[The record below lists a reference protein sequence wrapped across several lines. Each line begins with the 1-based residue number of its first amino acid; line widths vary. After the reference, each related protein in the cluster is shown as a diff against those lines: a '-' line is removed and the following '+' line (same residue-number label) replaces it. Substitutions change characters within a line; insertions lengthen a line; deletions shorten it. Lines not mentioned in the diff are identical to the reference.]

1 MSKANRT
8 CYCCGREY
16 YYCPSC
22 PGDKKNPRIYTMW
35 DSELCRD
42 IFNTLVSE
50 STKKIT
56 TLECKNKLIELG
68 VSKDTKLKDSIRK
81 HADRVM
87 SYKEEKVEEVKLEVL
102 EEVSDNTDISVE
114 EKEEVVEIKETAE
127 NVKKT
132 SRTKARK
139 SSYNKE
145 NSEVD

>member
-8 CYCCGREY
+8 CYCCEREY

-22 PGDKKNPRIYTMW
+22 PSENKNPNIYTMF

-56 TLECKNKLIELG
+56 TLECKKRLVEMG
-68 VSKDTKLKDSIRK
+68 VNENTVLKASIRK
-81 HADRVM
+81 HVDRVM
-87 SYKEEKVEEVKLEVL
+87 SCEEEKFIENEINVE
-102 EEVSDNTDISVE
+102 ST
-114 EKEEVVEIKETAE
+114 EEVVTIELVEEEKINKANKTRTR
-127 NVKKT
+127 KT
-132 SRTKARK
+132 S
-139 SSYNKE
+139 SSKNKK